1 MSGLSSNVVTKKIDL
16 ILRNAFR
23 NHPLTQEN
31 RVEWERI
38 DMLIRH
44 TLDGIKELHRIE
56 IPRRP
61 LAGPAKPPE
70 KTGE

>member
-38 DMLIRH
+38 DMLVRH
-44 TLDGIKELHRIE
+44 TLDAIKELHRVE

-61 LAGPAKPPE
+61 PAGVLPIPPKE
-70 KTGE
+70 G